1 MKSKFISRTIVSTD
15 CEKIK
20 NISLNHGAE
29 VPFIR
34 PKEISQDMSTSEEG
48 LKHAINWLEENENYF
63 SDIVVYLQTT
73 DPFRKNGMIDLC
85 VEKLIENPSLDSVFM
100 GLIKHKNYWRKKNG
114 RYERLAEGIE
124 SGLPRQIKEPLYRED
139 TGIALAT
146 RAKIIKK
153 GRRIGKNVEIIPYE
167 QNVDFVD
174 IHTEFDIWIS
184 EKLINDK
191 EIYPNEEL

>member
-1 MKSKFISRTIVSTD
+1 
-15 CEKIK
+15 
-20 NISLNHGAE
+20 
-29 VPFIR
+29 
-34 PKEISQDMSTSEEG
+34 MSTSEEG
-48 LKHAINWLEENENYF
+48 LKHAINWLEKNENYF

-85 VEKLIENPSLDSVFM
+85 VKKLIENPSLDSVFM

-146 RAKIIKK
+146 RAKIIKQ
-153 GRRIGKNVEIIPYE
+153 GRRIGKNVEIIPYK

-184 EKLINDK
+184 EKLMNDK